1 MSDLRYGL
9 NVPLNLPQFNEI
21 LFICTVYKPA
31 EARVIPPYA
40 ELHCVSNFSFLRGA
54 SHPEELVDRAKA
66 QSYAALALTDE
77 CSLAG
82 VVRAHLQ
89 AKATG
94 LPLLIGAQFGLHG
107 LFGHP
112 HTAVEPAS
120 QRPAG
125 GPPDAKDGRT
135 QNTRAAPADARI
147 PPARLVLIAQNR
159 EGYGNLSAL
168 ITHARMRAAKGHY
181 RLLTE
186 DLDTGVPGCLA
197 LLVPCPEV
205 ATQAADETA
214 EPVCTRRR
222 ASSASASVAA
232 PGWQPSCWHAVTT
245 CPCWPG
251 CVRPLGTA
259 ACRWSPRA
267 MCTTTCAHAGACT
280 TS

>member
-1 MSDLRYGL
+1 MIKEPPDSTYRFWLASC
-9 NVPLNLPQFNEI
+9 V
-21 LFICTVYKPA
+21 
-31 EARVIPPYA
+31 EA
-40 ELHCVSNFSFLRGA
+40 FLRGA

-135 QNTRAAPADARI
+135 QNTRAAPAR
-147 PPARLVLIAQNR
+147 
-159 EGYGNLSAL
+159 
-168 ITHARMRAAKGHY
+168 RAG
-181 RLLTE
+181 
-186 DLDTGVPGCLA
+186 GG
-197 LLVPCPEV
+197 
-205 ATQAADETA
+205 AATA
-214 EPVCTRRR
+214 ER
-222 ASSASASVAA
+222 ASCS
-232 PGWQPSCWHAVTT
+232 G
-245 CPCWPG
+245 G
-251 CVRPLGTA
+251 GGER
-259 ACRWSPRA
+259 
-267 MCTTTCAHAGACT
+267 
-280 TS
+280 